1 MHLEN
6 VVETLGLSWFFKV
19 LFTPKQFYEIEIKLK
34 NASVLLNI
42 TRGGVFWSFLFVW
55 VLVFLSL

>member
-6 VVETLGLSWFFKV
+6 VVKTLGLSWFFKV
-19 LFTPKQFYEIEIKLK
+19 LFTPKQFDEIEIKLK

-42 TRGGVFWSFLFVW
+42 TRGGGFCLF
-55 VLVFLSL
+55 FF